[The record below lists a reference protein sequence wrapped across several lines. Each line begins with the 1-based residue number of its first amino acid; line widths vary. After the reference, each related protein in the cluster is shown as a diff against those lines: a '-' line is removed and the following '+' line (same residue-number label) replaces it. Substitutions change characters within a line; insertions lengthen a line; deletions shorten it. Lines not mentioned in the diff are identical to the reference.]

1 MFTSKLIKA
10 AWKIRREA
18 AKTWTCGI
26 MEISW
31 KECIRMAKEND
42 LGKFELKVIDRSTVG
57 EFDKIKNIK
66 NGTLGN
72 YEVIITEDDTK
83 KVTIYSIRAYT
94 HIQAMS
100 KVNDLVGG
108 YTQYIINTVQLTLPT
123 LIGSEKQITWA
134 EQIRKEWIESLD
146 EEIKDGDMDDFDMN
160 DVTRLKAEILD
171 TKVYAEC
178 GINNSCDLYL
188 KFEKSWKIEVLV
200 GKNEWKEI
208 V

>member
-31 KECIRMAKEND
+31 KECLMMAKEND
-42 LGKFELKVIDRSTVG
+42 LGEFELKVINRSTAG
-57 EFDKIKNIK
+57 EFDKKENIR

-72 YEVIITEDDTK
+72 YDVIITEDGTK
-83 KVTIYSIRAYT
+83 KVTVCNVSAYT

-100 KVNDLVGG
+100 KVNDLKSG
-108 YTQYIINTVQLTLPT
+108 YMQYIINTVQLTLPT
-123 LIGSEKQITWA
+123 LIGSEKQIKWA

-146 EEIKDGDMDDFDMN
+146 EEIDDGDMDDFDMA
-160 DVTRLKAEILD
+160 DVTRIKAEIL
-171 TKVYAEC
+171 TSKVFAEC
-178 GINNSCDLYL
+178 WINNSCDIYL
-188 KFEKSWKIEVLV
+188 MLENKKSINVLI
-200 GKNEWKEI
+200 GKNNWKKI
-208 V
+208 A